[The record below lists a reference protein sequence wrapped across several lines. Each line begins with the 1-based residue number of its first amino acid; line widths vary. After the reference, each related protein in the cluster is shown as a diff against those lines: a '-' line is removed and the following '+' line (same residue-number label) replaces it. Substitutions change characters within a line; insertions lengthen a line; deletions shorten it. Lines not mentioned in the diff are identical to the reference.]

1 MKGDQN
7 SNLNRY
13 GNKLTPILEPLRVEE
28 VTAAV
33 VEAEELELEAEP
45 ADGAELL
52 QSCQGN
58 WNS

>member
-1 MKGDQN
+1 M
-7 SNLNRY
+7 
-13 GNKLTPILEPLRVEE
+13 TPILEPLGVEE

>member
-45 ADGAELL
+45 ADVAELL
-52 QSCQGN
+52 QSCQGSC
-58 WNS
+58 NS